1 MPGVREEPHLF
12 ERSRPADPTGPRPIA
27 AVADTPPA
35 DDPAL
40 PRPRADEPRVPTP
53 LPRPRPDQVE
63 PARGGPAGRGLR
75 RRVPQSHLAPELRHR
90 NHGGLADT
98 ATPLS
103 ADAAATALSR
113 YQASRLA
120 AQAVV
125 DTPGRSGPAEGGERA

>member
-1 MPGVREEPHLF
+1 VPGAREELHLF
-12 ERSRPADPTGPRPIA
+12 ERPCPADPTGPLPLA
-27 AVADTPPA
+27 TVVDAPPVDGA
-35 DDPAL
+35 AL
-40 PRPRADEPRVPTP
+40 PRPRADEPRVPAP
-53 LPRPRPDQVE
+53 LPRPRPDQVKT
-63 PARGGPAGRGLR
+63 PPGGPAGRGLR

-90 NHGGLADT
+90 NHGGLAET

-125 DTPGRSGPAEGGERA
+125 DTPGRSGSAEGGERE